1 MAETPI
7 LTTGQLGVDRLRQL
21 LARYRLSLEMV
32 PDGASITASYWG
44 NPEAGV
50 RGLTVYARN
59 DTPVHSILHE
69 ACHVLC
75 MDSGRRRILNRDAG
89 GDDLEEAAVCYLQ
102 IVLADHIDGVG
113 SARLMQDMDA
123 WGYSFRLGST
133 RRWYE
138 EDAADACGW
147 LQDHGLLTS
156 EHQPSFRY
164 RN

>member
-1 MAETPI
+1 MAESPV

-21 LARYRLSLEMV
+21 LARYRLSLEIV
-32 PDGASITASYWG
+32 PDNSSITASYWG
-44 NPEAGV
+44 TPEAGV

-59 DTPVHSILHE
+59 DTPVHSVLHE

-75 MDSGRRRILNRDAG
+75 MDAGRRRTLNRDAG

-102 IVLADHIDGVG
+102 IVLADHVDGVG

-123 WGYSFRLGST
+123 WGYSFRLGSA
-133 RRWYE
+133 RRWFE
-138 EDAADACGW
+138 EDADDARGW
-147 LQDHGLLTS
+147 LQHHGLLTS
-156 EHQPSFRY
+156 DHQPSFRY